1 MVTLT
6 HGQADRQRSFRLVAD
21 AMRLPGRRGRQPDA
35 GVILLQR

>member
-21 AMRLPGRRGRQPDA
+21 AMRLPAAVA
-35 GVILLQR
+35 GSPTPV